1 MKYVWKDDSWW
12 DQPPCDC
19 CDDYYVESYSCTSHP
34 SEIYSSESSYNDIL
48 AVCIYQ
54 HLGYD
59 LYDYDFLELTSYY
72 GMNTIELEREA
83 VKLGIEI
90 VIED

>member
-12 DQPPCDC
+12 DQPACDC
-19 CDDYYVESYSCTSHP
+19 CDGYYVESYSCTSHP
-34 SEIYSSESSYNDIL
+34 SEIYSSESSYNDVL

-59 LYDYDFLELTSYY
+59 LEDHDFLELTSYY
-72 GMNTIELEREA
+72 GMSNIELEREA